1 LQDAFGGAQIS
12 FLVINAMAGKDQVER
27 RLAAIFA
34 ADIAGYSRLM
44 NIDELGTVQTLTAYR
59 EIMDGL
65 ITQRGGRV
73 ANTAGDSVLAEF
85 PSVVDA
91 VECAVAIQ
99 MKLGEATVGIATDS
113 VLRFRIGIHLGDVIV
128 RGEDLLGDGVNVAA
142 RLESIAEPGGICVS
156 GAVYDQID
164 AKIQI
169 SFKALG
175 RQTLKNIA
183 KPIEAYTVILER
195 QEQAALAKNPSSVN
209 FQQQIRY
216 CRSADGVRLA
226 YSMVGQGPP
235 LVKSANW
242 LNHLDLDWELP
253 LYRHMLL
260 GLAKDNT
267 LVRYDARGNGLS
279 DWDVSEISL
288 EAWVSDLEAVVDATG
303 LTRFPIFA
311 ISQGC
316 AVSIAYAVRHPERV
330 SRLVLYGGFA
340 TGRLK
345 RPSLTDTDRDRY
357 NATATLMRVGWGAD
371 DPTFRQ
377 LLTSQ
382 LMPTATTEQSQAF
395 NELQR
400 KATSPDCAV
409 RYYETVNNFD
419 IRALLPK
426 VSVPTLI
433 LHIRD
438 DLMVPIEESRRMAA
452 NIAGA
457 KFVSLPGK
465 NHLLLENDPGMP
477 QFFEEISVFL
487 SRDHSS

>member
-1 LQDAFGGAQIS
+1 
-12 FLVINAMAGKDQVER
+12 MATKDRVER

-34 ADIAGYSRLM
+34 ADIAGYSRLIG
-44 NIDELGTVQTLTAYR
+44 IDELGTLRDLTAYR

-65 ITQRGGRV
+65 VSHHGGRI

-85 PSVVDA
+85 PSVVNA
-91 VECAVAIQ
+91 VECAVAVQ
-99 MKLGEATVGIATDS
+99 MKLRELILDVAPDKA
-113 VLRFRIGIHLGDVIV
+113 LRFRIGIHLGDVII

-142 RLESIAEPGGICVS
+142 RLEGIAEPGGICVS

-164 AKIQI
+164 DKVQI
-169 SFKALG
+169 SFRPLG
-175 RQTLKNIA
+175 QPALKNIT
-183 KPIEAYTVILER
+183 KPIEAYAVILETATEPVQSSR
-195 QEQAALAKNPSSVN
+195 SPSSAD
-209 FQQQIRY
+209 FRQQINY

-226 YSMVGQGPP
+226 YSIVGRGPP

-242 LNHLDLDWELP
+242 LNHLELDWELP

-260 GLAKDNT
+260 RLAKANT
-267 LVRYDARGNGLS
+267 LIRYDARGNGLS
-279 DWDVSEISL
+279 DWDANEISL
-288 EAWVSDLEAVVDATG
+288 EAWVSDLEAVVDAAA
-303 LTRFPIFA
+303 LSRFPLFGF
-311 ISQGC
+311 SQGC

-330 SRLVLYGGFA
+330 SRLILLGGFA

-345 RPSLTDTDRDRY
+345 RSSTTDADRERY
-357 NATATLMRVGWGAD
+357 KATETLMRLGWAAD

-382 LMPTATTEQSQAF
+382 LAPAATTEQSQAF

-400 KATSPDCAV
+400 KCTSPDCAV
-409 RYYETVNNFD
+409 RYYQTVSNFD

-433 LHIRD
+433 LHVRD
-438 DLMVPIEESRRMAA
+438 DLMVPIEESRQLAA
-452 NIAGA
+452 NITGA

-465 NHLLLENDPGMP
+465 NHLILENDPGMP
-477 QFFEEISVFL
+477 QFLEEVSVFL
-487 SRDHSS
+487 NQSAHAE

>member
-1 LQDAFGGAQIS
+1 LVQAQ
-12 FLVINAMAGKDQVER
+12 MASKDRVER
-27 RLAAIFA
+27 RLAAIFS
-34 ADIAGYSRLM
+34 ADIAGYSRL
-44 NIDELGTVQTLTAYR
+44 IGVDELGTLRDLMAHR
-59 EIMDGL
+59 EKMDGL
-65 ITQRGGRV
+65 IAHHGGRV

-99 MKLGEATVGIATDS
+99 TKLREAILGVALENA
-113 VLRFRIGIHLGDVIV
+113 LRFRIGIHLGDVII

-164 AKIQI
+164 DKVQV
-169 SFKALG
+169 SFRALG
-175 RQTLKNIA
+175 QPTLKNIA
-183 KPIEAYTVILER
+183 KPIEAYAVIFEKEA
-195 QEQAALAKNPSSVN
+195 QPAPSRSPFSAN
-209 FQQQIRY
+209 FQQQIKY

-226 YSMVGQGPP
+226 YSIVGRGPP

-242 LNHLDLDWELP
+242 LNHLELDWELP
-253 LYRHMLL
+253 LYRHLL
-260 GLAKDNT
+260 LRLAKANT
-267 LVRYDARGNGLS
+267 LIRYDARGNGLS
-279 DWDVSEISL
+279 DWDANEISL
-288 EAWVSDLEAVVDATG
+288 EAWVSDLEAVVDAAG
-303 LTRFPIFA
+303 LSRFPLFGF
-311 ISQGC
+311 SQGC

-330 SRLVLYGGFA
+330 SRLILLGGFA

-345 RPSLTDTDRDRY
+345 RSTTTDADRDRY
-357 NATATLMRVGWGAD
+357 KATATLMRLGWAAD

-382 LMPTATTEQSQAF
+382 LAPTATTEQSQAF

-400 KATSPDCAV
+400 KCTSPDCAV
-409 RYYETVNNFD
+409 RYYETVSNFD

-433 LHIRD
+433 LHARD
-438 DLMVPIEESRRMAA
+438 DLMVPIDESRQLAA

-477 QFFEEISVFL
+477 QFFEEVSVFL
-487 SRDHSS
+487 NQGPPGD